1 MSNTEKRGPDGLT
14 DAECDLLAAR
24 FAHQFAQQRSEDT
37 VMLRDAVRAIV
48 AKRAVTP
55 SGSIELA
62 RIDVHHSLA
71 LLSLYVINQ
80 LCDESDTK
88 APQQIHTTEE
98 RTA

>member
-24 FAHQFAQQRSEDT
+24 FAHQFAQQRSDDT
-37 VMLRDAVRAIV
+37 AMLRGAVRAIV
-48 AKRAVTP
+48 AKRALTL
-55 SGSIELA
+55 SGSIELG
-62 RIDVHHSLA
+62 RIDFHHSLA

-80 LCDESDTK
+80 LRDESDTK
-88 APQQIHTTEE
+88 AHQLPHTTQE